1 MTSEKSTHAGPTL
14 EYERALHAG
23 GIRFIAGVDEAGR
36 GPLAGPVVAAAVIL
50 PEGVSIPGVDDSKKL
65 TAAKRE
71 ALYDVIL
78 AAALATGTGVIGHE
92 EIDRINILQ
101 ATYRAMHL
109 ALAGLSITPEHVLV
123 DGNRFAGTGIPFTTI
138 VDGDALSQSIA
149 AASVIAKVTRDRILC
164 AYDHQYPCYGFARHK
179 GYGTA
184 QHRAAII
191 AHGPCPI
198 HRRTF
203 LSGIPGH
210 AETEAT
216 STGTG
221 EDGSA

>member
-1 MTSEKSTHAGPTL
+1 MTSEKRAHAGPTL
-14 EYERALHAG
+14 QYEHALHER
-23 GIRFIAGVDEAGR
+23 GIRFVAGVDEAGR

-50 PEGVSIPGVDDSKKL
+50 PDGVSLPGVDDSKKL
-65 TAAKRE
+65 TAAKRD

-78 AAALATGTGVIGHE
+78 ASALATGTGIVGHE

-109 ALAGLSITPEHVLV
+109 ALAALRITPEHVLV
-123 DGNRFAGTGIPFTTI
+123 DGNRFAGTGVPFTTI

-149 AASVIAKVTRDRILC
+149 AASIIAKVTRDRLLC
-164 AYDHQYPCYGFARHK
+164 EYDRQYPGYGFARHK

-203 LSGIPGH
+203 LSGI
-210 AETEAT
+210 
-216 STGTG
+216 TGQVSVGCGAGSG
-221 EDGSA
+221 EGDPTA